1 MLLFLRSIR
10 PKDLE
15 ADVCIVL
22 NVSPKAFPS
31 AWSLDNLDEIEEDRR
46 VLYVALTRAK
56 NRLIMTRNTASI
68 SAVHQRTIPN
78 STGERTDDAETY
90 FFNELPDD
98 LVDQIVVE
106 HKFGKVSDAATPNKI
121 DLSSGMDFS

>member
-1 MLLFLRSIR
+1 MSLYLPYIR

-31 AWSLDNLDEIEEDRR
+31 AWSLDSLDEIEEDRR

-56 NRLIMTRNTASI
+56 NRLIMTRNTASV
-68 SAVHQRTIPN
+68 SAVHQRTIP
-78 STGERTDDAETY
+78 STTGESTDDAETY
-90 FFNELPDD
+90 FFNELPND
-98 LVDQIVVE
+98 LVNQIVVE

-121 DLSSGMDFS
+121 DLSSGMDFT